1 MISSGGSTVAHR
13 SLGPTILAFLVAGP
27 AFAAAAGSGT
37 LTGRVTDDQGRPVA
51 KAQVRLENRVSG
63 FHLDVV
69 TDGSGVYTAYNI
81 PFSDYHLEV
90 AAPGMQELH
99 QNLSVRSNLPT
110 RLDLSLRAAQASA
123 TVAVEDTV
131 SLVEAH
137 PSAHI
142 DIDHSTIEKIPTSV
156 QSRAMESILLTT
168 PGFIQDENGR
178 FHFRGSHGQVT
189 YVVDG
194 VPITDQVQSTF
205 SNSLDPSQVESMEV
219 ITGGVS
225 AEYGGKPA
233 AVVNLTSKSGL
244 GSTQAFQGDVS
255 MGVSRF
261 STRELSFGARGGT
274 AAFGYFVTATTSASD
289 RFLDPV
295 NFENLHNH
303 GTTNRLFS
311 RFDWLLGASDVLRFS
326 VSGGRTDRDVVN
338 LASQQAAGQ
347 DQRVHNTDANLNLGW
362 THLLGADRSLDAA
375 IFYRGSTSRLD
386 PTRDLQPGFSNGGP
400 DTPVWL
406 RSDRRLDNQGVLVGY
421 TQRNGNNTLKL
432 GLQYVRYP
440 LHERFDLAI
449 TDPSQVSGPADPL
462 YPYTAAGGGNILRF
476 ADGFVPS
483 LASAYLQ
490 DDLKAGRWTLAA
502 GLRYDSYKGRNFTQ
516 NELQPRLGVTYTLPG
531 TGTLVRAV
539 YDRLLITPENEN
551 LAFSTSQ
558 TAWSLVT
565 QSASA
570 APQLRGETQDSYLL
584 GLEQQLGQV
593 ARVSLDY
600 WWKDSRNAADNSQF
614 LNTGILFPISA
625 WKGRFHGMDLRVD
638 TVVLKGWSAYLSAGT
653 VRTLFYSPTIGGLDS
668 ANPTVNG
675 PDGTPYLIDHDQ
687 KLTAQLGVRYEQGG
701 FFTQASLRHDSGLE
715 AGDPTTVAGNP
726 DYAFGIPYVRAE
738 HDSLVGLNYRIKAR
752 TVLDLNAGQEWKLK
766 RGRRVSVGLDLL
778 NATNEKGLYNFLSTF
793 GGTHVIPPRT
803 LAAHLKLKF

>member
-1 MISSGGSTVAHR
+1 MAHR
-13 SLGPTILAFLVAGP
+13 FLGPTILAFLVAGP

-51 KAQVRLENRVSG
+51 KAQIRLENRVSG
-63 FHLDVV
+63 FHLGVV
-69 TDGSGVYTAYNI
+69 TDGTGVYTAYNI

-99 QNLSVRSNLPT
+99 QNISVRSNLPT
-110 RLDLSLRAAQASA
+110 QLDLSLKASQASA

-261 STRELSFGARGGT
+261 STRELAFGARGGT
-274 AAFGYFVTATTSASD
+274 AAFGYFVTAATSESD

-303 GTTNRLFS
+303 GTTDRIFS

-375 IFYRGSTSRLD
+375 LFYRGSTSRLD
-386 PTRDLQPGFSNGGP
+386 PTRDLQPGFSDGGP
-400 DTPVWL
+400 DTPVWI
-406 RSDRRLDNQGVLVGY
+406 RSDRRLDNQGALAGY
-421 TQRNGNNTLKL
+421 TQRNGDNTLKV

-476 ADGFVPS
+476 ADGFAPS
-483 LASAYLQ
+483 LASVYLQ

-531 TGTLVRAV
+531 TGTLLRAV

-558 TAWSLVT
+558 TTWSLVT
-565 QSASA
+565 QSATPV
-570 APQLRGETQDSYLL
+570 PQLRGETQDSYLL

-593 ARVSLDY
+593 VRVSLDY

-625 WKGRFHGMDLRVD
+625 WRGRFHGMDLRVD
-638 TVVLKGWSAYLSAGT
+638 TVVLKGWSAYLSVGT
-653 VRTLFYSPTIGGLDS
+653 VRTLFYSPTLGGLDS

-687 KLTAQLGVRYEQGG
+687 KLTAQLGVRYERGG

-715 AGDPTTVAGNP
+715 AGDPTTVAGNA

-738 HDSLVGLNYRIKAR
+738 HDSLVGLNYRIKPR

-766 RGRRVSVGLDLL
+766 SGRRLSAGLDLL

>member
-1 MISSGGSTVAHR
+1 MAHR
-13 SLGPTILAFLVAGP
+13 TFGPTILALLAVGP

-37 LTGRVTDDQGRPVA
+37 LTGRVTDDQGHPVA
-51 KAQVRLENRVSG
+51 LAQVRLENRVSG
-63 FHLDVV
+63 FRLSVV

-90 AAPGMQELH
+90 AAPGMQDLH

-110 RLDLSLRAAQASA
+110 RLDLSLKAAQASA
-123 TVAVEDTV
+123 TVVVEDTV

-137 PSAHI
+137 ASAHI
-142 DIDHSTIEKIPTSV
+142 DIDHSTIEKIPTSM

-219 ITGGVS
+219 ITGGMS

-244 GSTQAFQGDVS
+244 GMAQAFQGDVS

-261 STRELSFGARGGT
+261 RTRELEFGARGGT
-274 AAFGYFVTATTSASD
+274 AAFGYFVTAAASESD

-303 GTTNRLFS
+303 GTTGRLFS

-326 VSGGRTDRDVVN
+326 ASGGRTDRDVVN

-386 PTRDLQPGFSNGGP
+386 PTRELQPGFGNGGP
-400 DTPVWL
+400 DTPVWI
-406 RSDRRLDNQGVLVGY
+406 RSDRRLDNQGALAGY
-421 TQRNGNNTLKL
+421 TQRNGDNTLKV

-483 LASAYLQ
+483 LASAYIQ
-490 DDLKAGRWTLAA
+490 DDLKAGRWTFAA
-502 GLRYDSYKGRNFTQ
+502 GLRYDSYKGRDFTQ

-531 TGTLVRAV
+531 TGTLLRAV

-558 TAWSLVT
+558 TVWSLVT
-565 QSASA
+565 QSTSPV
-570 APQLRGETQDSYLL
+570 PQVRGETQDSYLL

-593 ARVSLDY
+593 VRVSLDY
-600 WWKDSRNAADNSQF
+600 WWKNSRNAADNGQF

-638 TVVLKGWSAYLSAGT
+638 TVVIKGWSAYLSAGT

-675 PDGTPYLIDHDQ
+675 PAGTPYLIDHDQ

-726 DYAFGIPYVRAE
+726 DYAFGIPYVRAG
-738 HDSLVGLNYRIKAR
+738 HDSLVGLNYRIKPR
-752 TVLDLNAGQEWKLK
+752 TILDLNAGQEWKLK
-766 RGRRVSVGLDLL
+766 SGRRLSVGLDLL
-778 NATNEKGLYNFLSTF
+778 NATDEKGLYNFLSTF

-803 LAAHLKLKF
+803 LAARVKWKF

>member
-1 MISSGGSTVAHR
+1 MGAAASSGG
-13 SLGPTILAFLVAGP
+13 
-27 AFAAAAGSGT
+27 
-37 LTGRVTDDQGRPVA
+37 LTGRVLDDQGRPVA

-63 FHLDVV
+63 FRQSVV
-69 TDGSGVYTAYNI
+69 TDPSGTYTLYNV

-90 AAPGMQELH
+90 EASGMQELH
-99 QNLSVRSNLPT
+99 RSVSVRSSLPLK
-110 RLDLSLRAAQASA
+110 LDLTLKASQASA
-123 TVAVEDTV
+123 TVEVEDSV
-131 SLVEAH
+131 SLVEVH
-137 PSAHI
+137 PSAHL
-142 DIDHSTIEKIPTSV
+142 DIDQSTIEKIPTAT

-244 GSTQAFQGDVS
+244 GSTRVFQGDVS
-255 MGVSRF
+255 AGASRF
-261 STRELSFGARGGT
+261 NSRELGFGARGGT
-274 AAFGYFVTATTSASD
+274 AAFGYFVTGAASESD

-303 GTTNRLFS
+303 GTTGRLFS
-311 RFDWLLGASDVLRFS
+311 RFDWLLGANDVLRFS
-326 VSGGRTDRDVVN
+326 ASGGATDRDVAN

-347 DQRVHNTDANLNLGW
+347 DQREHNTDTNLNLGW
-362 THLLGADRSLDAA
+362 THLLDANRSLDAA

-386 PTRDLQPGFSNGGP
+386 PTRDLKPGFSGGGP
-400 DTPVWL
+400 DTPFWI
-406 RSDRRLDNQGVLVGY
+406 RSDRRLDNQGAQVGY
-421 TQRNGNNTLKL
+421 TQRNGDNTLKV

-440 LHERFDLAI
+440 LHERFATAI
-449 TDPSQVSGPADPL
+449 TDQAQVSGPGDPF
-462 YPYTAAGGGNILRF
+462 YPYTAAGGGNILTF
-476 ADGFVPS
+476 VDGFAPS

-490 DDLKAGRWTLAA
+490 DDLKAGRWTFAA
-502 GLRYDSYKGRNFTQ
+502 GLRYDSYRGRNFTQ
-516 NELQPRLGVTYTLPG
+516 NELQPRLGLTYTLPG

-558 TAWSLVT
+558 TIWSLVT
-565 QSASA
+565 QSATPV
-570 APQLRGETQDSYLL
+570 PQLRGETQDSYLV

-638 TVVLKGWSAYLSAGT
+638 TVPIKGWSAYLSAGT

-668 ANPTVNG
+668 ADPTVNG

-687 KLTAQLGVRYEQGG
+687 KLTAQLGLRYEVGG
-701 FFTQASLRHDSGLE
+701 FFAQAAVRHDSGLE
-715 AGDPTTVAGNP
+715 AGDPTTVIGNP

-738 HDSLVGLNYRIKAR
+738 TDSLVGLNYRIKAR

-766 RGRRVSVGLDLL
+766 NGQRLSAGLDLL
-778 NATNEKGLYNFLSTF
+778 NATDEKGLYNFLSTF

>member
-1 MISSGGSTVAHR
+1 MAHR
-13 SLGPTILAFLVAGP
+13 AFGLTILALLVAGP

-37 LTGRVTDDQGRPVA
+37 LTGRVLDDQGQPLIQ
-51 KAQVRLENRVSG
+51 AQVRLENRVSG
-63 FHLDVV
+63 FRQTV
-69 TDGSGVYTAYNI
+69 TTDASGRYAAYNI

-99 QNLSVRSNLPT
+99 QTLSVRSNLPM
-110 RLDLSLRAAQASA
+110 RLDLRLKASQASA

-142 DIDHSTIEKIPTSV
+142 DIDRSTIEKIPTAV

-189 YVVDG
+189 FVVDG

-244 GSTQAFQGDVS
+244 GSAKPFQGEAS
-255 MGVSRF
+255 LGVSRF
-261 STRELSFGARGGT
+261 STRELGFGVRGGT
-274 AAFGYFVTATTSASD
+274 ASFGYFVTGAASESD

-295 NFENLHNH
+295 TFENLHNH
-303 GTTNRLFS
+303 GTTDRLFT
-311 RFDWLLGASDVLRFS
+311 RFDWLLGASDILRFS
-326 VSGGRTDRDVVN
+326 ASGGRTDRDVVN

-347 DQRVHNTDANLNLGW
+347 DQRAHTTDLNLNLGW

-375 IFYRGSTSRLD
+375 IYYRGSTSRLD
-386 PTRDLQPGFSNGGP
+386 PTQDLQPGFVDGGP

-406 RSDRRLDNQGVLVGY
+406 RSDRRLDNQGAQVGY
-421 TQRNGNNTLKL
+421 TQRNGGNTLKA

-440 LHERFDLAI
+440 LHERFDMAL
-449 TDPSQVSGPADPL
+449 TDPSQVSGPSDPL

-476 ADGFVPS
+476 ADGFAPS

-490 DDLKAGRWTLAA
+490 DDLKAGRWTFAM
-502 GLRYDSYKGRNFTQ
+502 GLRFDSYKGRNFTQ
-516 NELQPRLGVTYTLPG
+516 NELQPRLGVTYALPG
-531 TGTLVRAV
+531 IGTLVRVV

-558 TAWSLVT
+558 TVWTLVT
-565 QSASA
+565 QSAT
-570 APQLRGETQDSYLL
+570 PVPPLRAETQDSYLV

-600 WWKDSRNAADNSQF
+600 WWKDSRNSADNSQF

-625 WKGRFHGMDLRVD
+625 WKGRFHGLDLRVD
-638 TVVLKGWSAYLSAGT
+638 TVPIHGWSAYLSAGT
-653 VRTLFYSPTIGGLDS
+653 VRTLYYSPTLGGLDS
-668 ANPTVNG
+668 ADPTVNG

-701 FFTQASLRHDSGLE
+701 FFAQASVRYDSGLE

-726 DYAFGIPYVRAE
+726 DYAFGIPYVRSE
-738 HDSLVGLNYRIKAR
+738 QDSLVGLNYRIKPR
-752 TVLDLNAGQEWKLK
+752 TILDLNAGQEWKLK
-766 RGRRVSVGLDLL
+766 TGQRLSAGLDLL
-778 NATNEKGLYNFLSTF
+778 NATDEKGLYNFLSAF

-803 LAAHLKLKF
+803 LAVRVKWKF

>member
-1 MISSGGSTVAHR
+1 MAHR
-13 SLGPTILAFLVAGP
+13 FLGPTILAFLVAGP

-51 KAQVRLENRVSG
+51 KAQIRLENRVSG
-63 FHLDVV
+63 FHVGVV
-69 TDGSGVYTAYNI
+69 TDGAGVYTAYNI

-110 RLDLSLRAAQASA
+110 QLDLSLKAAQASA

-261 STRELSFGARGGT
+261 STRELAFGARGGT
-274 AAFGYFVTATTSASD
+274 AAFGYFVTAATSESD

-303 GTTNRLFS
+303 GTTDRFFS

-326 VSGGRTDRDVVN
+326 VNGGRTDRDVVN

-375 IFYRGSTSRLD
+375 LFYRGSTSRLD
-386 PTRDLQPGFSNGGP
+386 PTRDLQPGFSDGGP

-406 RSDRRLDNQGVLVGY
+406 RSDRRLDNQGALAGY
-421 TQRNGNNTLKL
+421 TQRNGDNTLKV

-476 ADGFVPS
+476 ADGFAPS
-483 LASAYLQ
+483 LASVYLQ

-531 TGTLVRAV
+531 TGTLLRAV

-565 QSASA
+565 QSASPV
-570 APQLRGETQDSYLL
+570 PQLRGETQDSYLL

-593 ARVSLDY
+593 VRVSLDY

-625 WKGRFHGMDLRVD
+625 WRGRFHGMDLRVD

-653 VRTLFYSPTIGGLDS
+653 VRTLFYSPTLGGLDS

-675 PDGTPYLIDHDQ
+675 PDGTSYLIDHDQ
-687 KLTAQLGVRYEQGG
+687 KLTAQLGVRYEGGG

-715 AGDPTTVAGNP
+715 AGDPTTVAGNA

-738 HDSLVGLNYRIKAR
+738 HDSLVGLNYRIKPR

-766 RGRRVSVGLDLL
+766 SGRRLSAGLDLL
-778 NATNEKGLYNFLSTF
+778 NATDEKGLYNFLSTF

>member
-1 MISSGGSTVAHR
+1 MSHSPF
-13 SLGPTILAFLVAGP
+13 GPTILALLAAGP

-37 LTGRVTDDQGRPVA
+37 LAGRVLDDQGRPVA
-51 KAQVRLENRVSG
+51 QAQVRLENRVSG
-63 FHLDVV
+63 FRQTVV
-69 TDGSGVYTAYNI
+69 TDASGTYAAYNI

-90 AAPGMQELH
+90 VAPGMQDLH
-99 QNLSVRSNLPT
+99 QNISVRSNLPA
-110 RLDLSLRAAQASA
+110 RLDLSLKAAQASA

-142 DIDHSTIEKIPTSV
+142 DIDRSTIEKIPTAV
-156 QSRAMESILLTT
+156 QSRAMESILLAT

-205 SNSLDPSQVESMEV
+205 SNTLDPSQVESMEV

-244 GSTQAFQGDVS
+244 GSPRPFQGELS
-255 MGVSRF
+255 LGASRF
-261 STRELSFGARGGT
+261 STRELGFGARGGT
-274 AAFGYFVTATTSASD
+274 ASFGYFVTGAASESD

-303 GTTNRLFS
+303 GTTDRLFT
-311 RFDWLLGASDVLRFS
+311 RFDWLLGASDILRFS
-326 VSGGRTDRDVVN
+326 ASGGSTDRDVVN

-347 DQRVHNTDANLNLGW
+347 DQRVHTMDVNLNLGW
-362 THLLGADRSLDAA
+362 THLLGADRSLDVA
-375 IFYRGSTSRLD
+375 IYYRGATARLD
-386 PTRDLQPGFSNGGP
+386 PTRDLQPGFGGGGP
-400 DTPVWL
+400 DTPVWT
-406 RSDRRLDNQGVLVGY
+406 RSDRRLDNQGAQAGY
-421 TQRNGNNTLKL
+421 TQRNGDNTFKV
-432 GLQYVRYP
+432 GLQVVRYP
-440 LHERFDLAI
+440 LHERFDMAI
-449 TDPSQVSGPADPL
+449 TDQAQVSGPSDPL
-462 YPYTAAGGGNILRF
+462 YPYTPAGGGNILRF
-476 ADGFVPS
+476 ADGFAPS
-483 LASAYLQ
+483 LASAYVQ
-490 DDLKAGRWTLAA
+490 DDLKAGRWTFAL
-502 GLRYDSYKGRNFTQ
+502 GLRFDSYKGRDSTQ
-516 NELQPRLGVTYTLPG
+516 NALQPRLGVTYALPG
-531 TGTLVRAV
+531 IGTLVRVV

-558 TAWSLVT
+558 TVWSLVT
-565 QSASA
+565 QSAT
-570 APQLRGETQDSYLL
+570 PVPPLRAETQDSYLV

-614 LNTGILFPISA
+614 MNTGILFPISA
-625 WKGRFHGMDLRVD
+625 WKGRFHGLDLRVD
-638 TVVLKGWSAYLSAGT
+638 TVPIQGWSAYLSAGT
-653 VRTLFYSPTIGGLDS
+653 VRTLYYSPTLGGLDS
-668 ANPTVNG
+668 ADPTVNG

-701 FFTQASLRHDSGLE
+701 YFVQASARYDSGLE
-715 AGDPTTVAGNP
+715 AGDPATVAGNP
-726 DYAFGIPYVRAE
+726 DYAFGIPYVRTE
-738 HDSLVGLNYRIKAR
+738 TDSLVGLNHRIKSR
-752 TVLDLNAGQEWKLK
+752 TVLNLNAGQAWKLK
-766 RGRRVSVGLDLL
+766 NGQKLSVGLDLL
-778 NATNEKGLYNFLSTF
+778 NATDEKGLYNFLSAF

-803 LAAHLKLKF
+803 LAARVKWTF

>member
-1 MISSGGSTVAHR
+1 MLKTLSWPRLLLTLAAAPALMGAAASSGG
-13 SLGPTILAFLVAGP
+13 
-27 AFAAAAGSGT
+27 
-37 LTGRVTDDQGRPVA
+37 LTGRVLDDQGRPVA

-63 FHLDVV
+63 FRQSVV
-69 TDGSGVYTAYNI
+69 TDPSGTYTLYNV

-90 AAPGMQELH
+90 EASGMQELH
-99 QNLSVRSNLPT
+99 RSVSVRSSLPLK
-110 RLDLSLRAAQASA
+110 LDLTLKASQASA
-123 TVAVEDTV
+123 TVEVEDSV
-131 SLVEAH
+131 SLVEVH
-137 PSAHI
+137 PSAHL
-142 DIDHSTIEKIPTSV
+142 DIDQSTIEKIPTAT

-244 GSTQAFQGDVS
+244 GSTRVFQGDVS
-255 MGVSRF
+255 AGASRF
-261 STRELSFGARGGT
+261 NSRELGFGARGGT
-274 AAFGYFVTATTSASD
+274 AAFGYFVTGAASESD

-303 GTTNRLFS
+303 GTTGRLFS
-311 RFDWLLGASDVLRFS
+311 RFDWLLGANDVLRFS
-326 VSGGRTDRDVVN
+326 ASGGATDRDVAN

-347 DQRVHNTDANLNLGW
+347 DQREHNTDTNLNLGW
-362 THLLGADRSLDAA
+362 THLLDANRSLDAA

-386 PTRDLQPGFSNGGP
+386 PTRDLKPGFSGGGP
-400 DTPVWL
+400 DTPFWI
-406 RSDRRLDNQGVLVGY
+406 RSDRRLDNQGAQVGY
-421 TQRNGNNTLKL
+421 TQRNGDNTLKV

-440 LHERFDLAI
+440 LHERFATAI
-449 TDPSQVSGPADPL
+449 TDQAQVSGPGDPF
-462 YPYTAAGGGNILRF
+462 YPYTAAGGGNILTF
-476 ADGFVPS
+476 VDGFAPS

-490 DDLKAGRWTLAA
+490 DDLKAGRWTFAA
-502 GLRYDSYKGRNFTQ
+502 GLRYDSYRGRNFTQ
-516 NELQPRLGVTYTLPG
+516 NELQPRLGLTYTLPG

-558 TAWSLVT
+558 TIWSLVT
-565 QSASA
+565 QSATPV
-570 APQLRGETQDSYLL
+570 PQLRGETQDSYLV

-638 TVVLKGWSAYLSAGT
+638 TVPIKGWSAYLSAGT

-668 ANPTVNG
+668 ADPTVNG

-687 KLTAQLGVRYEQGG
+687 KLTAQLGLRYEVGG
-701 FFTQASLRHDSGLE
+701 FFAQAAVRHDSGLE
-715 AGDPTTVAGNP
+715 AGDPTTVIGNP

-738 HDSLVGLNYRIKAR
+738 TDSLVGLNYRIKAR

-766 RGRRVSVGLDLL
+766 NGQRLSAGLDLL
-778 NATNEKGLYNFLSTF
+778 NATDEKGLYNFLSTF

>member
-1 MISSGGSTVAHR
+1 MLRNGSGSRLLLILAAAPALMAAAASSGG
-13 SLGPTILAFLVAGP
+13 LM
-27 AFAAAAGSGT
+27 
-37 LTGRVTDDQGRPVA
+37 GRVLDDQGKPVA
-51 KAQVRLENRVSG
+51 KAQVRIENRVSG
-63 FHLDVV
+63 FRQAVV
-69 TDGSGVYTAYNI
+69 TDAAGAYLIYNV

-90 AAPGMQELH
+90 EAPGMQELH
-99 QNLSVRSNLPT
+99 RNISLHSSLPMELNLSLKASR
-110 RLDLSLRAAQASA
+110 ASA
-123 TVAVEDTV
+123 TVAVDDSV

-137 PSAHI
+137 PSAHL
-142 DIDHSTIEKIPTSV
+142 DIDQSTIEKIPTAVS
-156 QSRAMESILLTT
+156 SRAMESVLLTT

-194 VPITDQVQSTF
+194 IPITDQVQSTF

-244 GSTQAFQGDVS
+244 GSARAFQGDVS
-255 MGVSRF
+255 IGASRF
-261 STRELSFGARGGT
+261 NTHELGFGARGGT
-274 AAFGYFVTATTSASD
+274 AAFGYFVTGAASESD

-303 GTTNRLFS
+303 GTTGRLFS
-311 RFDWLLGASDVLRFS
+311 RFDWLLGASDMLRFS
-326 VSGGRTDRDVVN
+326 ASGGTTDRDVAN

-347 DQRVHNTDANLNLGW
+347 DQRVHNTDTNLNLGW
-362 THLLGADRSLDAA
+362 THLLDANRSLDAA
-375 IFYRGSTSRLD
+375 IFYRGSTARLD
-386 PTRDLQPGFSNGGP
+386 PTRDLQPGFSEGGP
-400 DTPVWL
+400 DTPFWV
-406 RSDRRLDNQGVLVGY
+406 RSDRRLDNEGALVSY
-421 TQRNGNNTLKL
+421 TQRNGGNAMKV

-440 LHERFDLAI
+440 LHERLALAI
-449 TDPSQVSGPADPL
+449 TDPAQVTGPTDPL

-476 ADGFVPS
+476 VDGFTPS
-483 LASAYLQ
+483 LASAYVQ
-490 DDLKAGRWTLAA
+490 DDLAAGRWNLSM

-516 NELQPRLGVTYTLPG
+516 NELQPRLGLTYTISGVG
-531 TGTLVRAV
+531 TVLRAV

-558 TAWSLVT
+558 TIWSLVT
-565 QSASA
+565 QSATPV
-570 APQLRGETQDSYLL
+570 PQLRGETQDSYLV
-584 GLEQQLGQV
+584 GADQQLGQA

-614 LNTGILFPISA
+614 LNTGILFPVSA

-638 TVVLKGWSAYLSAGT
+638 TVPIKGWSTYLSAGT

-668 ANPTVNG
+668 ANPTING

-687 KLTAQLGVRYEQGG
+687 KLTAQFGLKYERGS
-701 FFTQASLRHDSGLE
+701 FFAQAVVRHDSGLE
-715 AGDPTTVAGNP
+715 AGDPTTVVGNP

-738 HDSLVGLNYRIKAR
+738 HDSLVGLNYRIKPR
-752 TVLDLNAGQEWKLK
+752 TVLDLNVGQDWKLK
-766 RGRRVSVGLDLL
+766 QGQRLSAGVDLL
-778 NATNEKGLYNFLSTF
+778 NATDEKGLYNFLSTF

-803 LAAHLKLKF
+803 WAAHLKLTF

>member
-1 MISSGGSTVAHR
+1 MLKSSSGSRLV
-13 SLGPTILAFLVAGP
+13 LFLATAP
-27 AFAAAAGSGT
+27 ALMAAAASSGR
-37 LTGRVTDDQGRPVA
+37 LTGRVLDDRGQPVA
-51 KAQVRLENRVSG
+51 KAQVRIENRVSG
-63 FHLDVV
+63 FRQVV
-69 TDGSGVYTAYNI
+69 STDASGAYTIYNV

-90 AAPGMQELH
+90 EASGMREVH
-99 QNLSVRSNLPT
+99 RTVSVRSSLPVKLNL
-110 RLDLSLRAAQASA
+110 RLQASQASA
-123 TVAVEDTV
+123 TVAVEDRV

-137 PSAHI
+137 PSAHL
-142 DIDHSTIEKIPTSV
+142 DIDQSTIEKIPTAV

-194 VPITDQVQSTF
+194 IPITDQVQSTF
-205 SNSLDPSQVESMEV
+205 SNTLDASQVESMEV

-244 GSTQAFQGDVS
+244 GSDQAFQGDVS
-255 MGVSRF
+255 FGASRF
-261 STRELSFGARGGT
+261 NTRELGFGARGGT
-274 AAFGYFVTATTSASD
+274 AAFGYFVTGAASGSD

-303 GTTNRLFS
+303 GTTGRLFS
-311 RFDWLLGASDVLRFS
+311 RFDWLLGANDVLRFS
-326 VSGGRTDRDVVN
+326 ASGGRTDRDVAN

-347 DQRVHNTDANLNLGW
+347 DQREHNTDANLNLGW
-362 THLLGADRSLDAA
+362 THLLGGDRSLDAA

-386 PTRDLQPGFSNGGP
+386 PTRDLQPGFSDGGP
-400 DTPVWL
+400 DAPFWI
-406 RSDRRLDNQGVLVGY
+406 RSDRRLDNQGAQIGY
-421 TQRNGNNTLKL
+421 TQRNGDNTLKV

-440 LHERFDLAI
+440 LHERFSMAI
-449 TDPSQVSGPADPL
+449 TDPAQVSGSTDPL

-476 ADGFVPS
+476 VDGFTPS
-483 LASAYLQ
+483 LASAYVQ

-502 GLRYDSYKGRNFTQ
+502 GLRYDSYQGRDFTQ
-516 NELQPRLGVTYTLPG
+516 NELQPRLGITYTLPG
-531 TGTLVRAV
+531 TATLLRAV

-558 TAWSLVT
+558 TIWSLVT
-565 QSASA
+565 QSSTS

-638 TVVLKGWSAYLSAGT
+638 TVPIKGWSAYLSAGT
-653 VRTLFYSPTIGGLDS
+653 VRTLFFSPTLGGLDS
-668 ANPTVNG
+668 ANATVNG

-687 KLTAQLGVRYEQGG
+687 KLTAQLGLRYEQGG
-701 FFTQASLRHDSGLE
+701 FFTQAVVRHDSGLE
-715 AGDPTTVAGNP
+715 AGDPTTVIGNP
-726 DYAFGIPYVRAE
+726 DYAFGIPFVRTE
-738 HDSLVGLNYRIKAR
+738 HDSLVGLNYRIRPR
-752 TVLDLNAGQEWKLK
+752 TVLDLNVGQEWKLK
-766 RGRRVSVGLDLL
+766 NGQRLSAGLDLL
-778 NATNEKGLYNFLSTF
+778 NATDEKGLYNFLSTF

>member
-1 MISSGGSTVAHR
+1 MLKTLSWPRLLLTLAAAPALMGAAASSGG
-13 SLGPTILAFLVAGP
+13 
-27 AFAAAAGSGT
+27 
-37 LTGRVTDDQGRPVA
+37 LTGRVLDDQGRPVA

-63 FHLDVV
+63 FRQSVV
-69 TDGSGVYTAYNI
+69 TDPSGTYTLYNV

-90 AAPGMQELH
+90 EASGMQELH
-99 QNLSVRSNLPT
+99 RSVSVRSSLPLK
-110 RLDLSLRAAQASA
+110 LDLTLKASQASA
-123 TVAVEDTV
+123 TVEVEDSV
-131 SLVEAH
+131 SLVEVH
-137 PSAHI
+137 PSAHL
-142 DIDHSTIEKIPTSV
+142 DIDQSTVEKIPTAT

-244 GSTQAFQGDVS
+244 GSTRVFQGDVS
-255 MGVSRF
+255 AGASRF
-261 STRELSFGARGGT
+261 NSRELGFGARGGT
-274 AAFGYFVTATTSASD
+274 AAFGYFVTGAASESD

-303 GTTNRLFS
+303 GTTGRLFS
-311 RFDWLLGASDVLRFS
+311 RFDWLLGANDVLRFS
-326 VSGGRTDRDVVN
+326 ASGGATDRDVAN

-347 DQRVHNTDANLNLGW
+347 DQREHNTDTNLNLGW
-362 THLLGADRSLDAA
+362 THLLDANRSLDAA

-386 PTRDLQPGFSNGGP
+386 PTRDLKPGFSGGGP
-400 DTPVWL
+400 DTPFWI
-406 RSDRRLDNQGVLVGY
+406 RSDRRLDNQGAQVGY
-421 TQRNGNNTLKL
+421 TQRNGDNTLKV

-440 LHERFDLAI
+440 LHERFATAI
-449 TDPSQVSGPADPL
+449 TDQAQVSGPGDPF
-462 YPYTAAGGGNILRF
+462 YPYTAAGGGNILTF
-476 ADGFVPS
+476 VDGFAPS

-490 DDLKAGRWTLAA
+490 DDLKAGRWTFAA
-502 GLRYDSYKGRNFTQ
+502 GLRYDSYRGRNFTQ
-516 NELQPRLGVTYTLPG
+516 NELQPRLGLTYTLPG

-558 TAWSLVT
+558 TIWSLVT
-565 QSASA
+565 QSATPV
-570 APQLRGETQDSYLL
+570 PQLRGETQDSYLV

-638 TVVLKGWSAYLSAGT
+638 TVPIKGWSAYLSAGT

-668 ANPTVNG
+668 ADPTVNG

-687 KLTAQLGVRYEQGG
+687 KLTAQLGLRYEVGG
-701 FFTQASLRHDSGLE
+701 FFAQAAVRHDSGLE
-715 AGDPTTVAGNP
+715 AGDPTTVIGNP

-738 HDSLVGLNYRIKAR
+738 TDSLVGLNYRIKAR

-766 RGRRVSVGLDLL
+766 NGQRLSAGLDLL
-778 NATNEKGLYNFLSTF
+778 NATDEKGLYNFLSTF